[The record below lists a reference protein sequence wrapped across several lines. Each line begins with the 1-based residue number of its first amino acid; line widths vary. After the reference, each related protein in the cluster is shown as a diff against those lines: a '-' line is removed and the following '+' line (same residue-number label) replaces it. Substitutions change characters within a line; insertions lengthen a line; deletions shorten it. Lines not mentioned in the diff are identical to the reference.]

1 MKIRPPSKNDLYR
14 LANENHME
22 LNDEELEV
30 FESLMKPMVKSFDKI
45 FSIRPTNGSSITRD
59 ISILD
64 KPSCKE
70 DPFNA
75 IIRRCVVSG
84 SSNGKLA
91 GKRIGL
97 KDNISVAGIPLT
109 CGSTVLDGFVPDDD
123 ATIVTRILGE
133 GGKITAI
140 LNMDDFAYSGAGA
153 ISAYGPILNPHNT
166 HYLAGGSSGGSAASL
181 YYDYVDMTIGCDQG
195 GSIRMPASW
204 CGVVGLKPTF
214 GLVPYTGI
222 VGADATID
230 HAGPMARNV
239 EDVALLLEVI
249 AGNDHKDPRQIEF
262 NVESYV
268 DNLSKN
274 ISGLRIG
281 LVREGFGL
289 KISDPEV
296 DTSVRNA
303 LTVLGDLG
311 ADIKEVSIPEHR
323 DIGKVIAW
331 AIAAEGGAMGLREN
345 GVGYHSGGHH
355 NVALANVLGKSRIT
369 NGNDFPPSVKI
380 MLLLGTYLNQTYHG
394 SVYGRAQNAAKI
406 LRDSYDRAFQQV
418 DMLAMPTTPMKA
430 HKYRSNASLSELMEY
445 SSNMSGN
452 TAPTNITGHPAISV
466 PCGKPSG
473 LPVGLMLIGR
483 HFDDAGLLN
492 TAYAFESNVEWE
504 NLT

>member
-30 FESLMKPMVKSFDKI
+30 FESLMKPMVKSFNKI
-45 FSIRPTNGSSITRD
+45 FNIRPTNGSSITRD
-59 ISILD
+59 VSILG
-64 KPSCKE
+64 KPSREE

-75 IIRRCVVSG
+75 IIRRCLIAG

-133 GGKITAI
+133 GGKIVAI

-153 ISAYGPILNPHNT
+153 ISAYGPILNPHDT

-230 HAGPMARNV
+230 HTGPMARNV

-249 AGNDHKDPRQIEF
+249 AGNDQKDPRQTEF
-262 NVESYV
+262 NLESYV
-268 DNLSKN
+268 DNLSKD

-289 KISDPEV
+289 KVSDPEV

-311 ADIKEVSIPEHR
+311 AEIEEVSIPEHR

-331 AIAAEGGAMGLREN
+331 AIAAEGGAMGIREN
-345 GVGYHSGGHH
+345 GVGYHSGGYH
-355 NVALANVLGKSRIT
+355 NVAFANVLGKSRIT
-369 NGNDFPPSVKI
+369 NGNDFPPSVKV

-418 DMLAMPTTPMKA
+418 DILAMPTTPMKA
-430 HKYRSNASLSELMEY
+430 HQYRSNASLSELMEY

-492 TAYAFESNVEWE
+492 TAYTFESNVEWE